1 MPVFAR
7 VFGCL
12 PTEANCERVFSAAG
26 NTMTQLRRSRSLG
39 SKILESLVFVGD
51 YFKRHDSIGD

>member
-26 NTMTQLRRSRSLG
+26 NTMTQLRRSLG
-39 SKILESLVFVGD
+39 SKTLESLVFVGD

>member
-12 PTEANCERVFSAAG
+12 LTEANCERVFSVQRRG
-26 NTMTQLRRSRSLG
+26 KHDDQLRRSLG
-39 SKILESLVFVGD
+39 SKTLESLVFVGD
-51 YFKRHDSIGD
+51 YFKRHGSIGD

>member
-7 VFGCL
+7 VCGCL
-12 PTEANCERVFSAAG
+12 PTREANCEWVFSAAG
-26 NTMTQLRRSRSLG
+26 NTMTQLRRSLG
-39 SKILESLVFVGD
+39 SKTLESLVFVGD

>member
-1 MPVFAR
+1 MLVFAR

-12 PTEANCERVFSAAG
+12 PTEANCGQVFSAAG
-26 NTMTQLRRSRSLG
+26 NTMTQLRRNLSSKTSRV
-39 SKILESLVFVGD
+39 ESLVFVGD